1 MLTSIE
7 KLLTR
12 VCDGRNEKARDDSI
26 DGVTPVGSE
35 GMKALASED
44 DARRIAR
51 RRIVTNLQYFPSI
64 IYILHA
70 AWCAPFLRS
79 LF

>member
-1 MLTSIE
+1 MTSIE

-12 VCDGRNEKARDDSI
+12 VCDGNEARDDSI